1 MTQNIN
7 PRETKRNGVSQWCGR
22 IAFAIMTLMV
32 CASASEVRANTYT
45 FSIVSRSNTIVLSY
59 TKTVSDLSQAVA
71 LHEKYL
77 SPSATNFHYYSTQA
91 AAYANDGS
99 TDLVS
104 STFSGIADNSVI
116 YVGYDYDG
124 GTHLDLSGGTAYS
137 MKSSGNYF
145 LKATTISDH
154 IGQWNYAADSG
165 EDNMRWTFHGSDPY
179 LCTIKSA
186 AYPTYFLSASFNSG
200 NIGNGHTGTQF
211 RLYSEDTAHEVRYF
225 SILADNHL
233 ICFAQNGG
241 NTYAMYEN
249 GTWFRIYGGGS
260 KTAITDE
267 SQLTGLYNSTGTATI
282 SSPQVFTFH
291 VVDGEGN
298 VVESASG
305 AGDVGETLTLPYRT
319 RLERIGCTLST
330 KYYTD
335 ATCLTEVTTIQ
346 SGVTDYYIPYTFD
359 AAALKSATGLVFST
373 ESDPV
378 WFNLQVGGSNR
389 NISYN
394 SSNDELPTAATYTTD
409 AQKNA
414 AAGQW
419 AFIGDP
425 YGMKIINRADPTKAA
440 YAASSANGTKVY
452 LREYDPDYCLWVAQ
466 SGTKGTAFQL
476 KPKGMGLEGR
486 QNYWNPA
493 GGSGSIS
500 LYSSSDDYKGADN
513 NLFVLPVR
521 YFTYHVVNKSNTV
534 AISKMVN
541 EDYATT
547 SISLPSEL
555 QSPYIPLAANYKFF
569 NTQAAALAYTTAAD
583 AAARSTAAAAA
594 ITTLSEVTGTDIY
607 VGYYW
612 DGTVPSGLPKLDGSR
627 WYQMPQKSGYY
638 WFAQTVD
645 TRARYDV
652 PADEDAAQAT
662 KYLWHFTGN
671 DPYAIYISNR
681 YYNEL
686 QNDGSEYLLKGLN
699 GQNAYSWIEV
709 RFTKDSGTPHILV
722 NTSSSGYYSLIALGF
737 NSVVGTDTYTR
748 ALRGNTTT
756 DPYSFY
762 MKCNYTG
769 TDNWNQLQFT
779 EVPIAEFTFHLF
791 TRQGN
796 ALPTVTETHR
806 VNVAESISLPEVL
819 RRKYISS
826 YQFFTAYDGTQASYE
841 DRFSGEVTDLKAAFD
856 AGKTDIYVKYTVGT
870 LPFDIST
877 DYAHARWYR
886 MTAQGAAYTRWNSTQ
901 LVAGEGG
908 LANTTYTHDYQYA
921 FFGDPYE
928 LKMMNRD
935 GGDQYLGSAT
945 LANGQVIAPMAGG
958 SQTWEV
964 VFDTNDASQFQLRSF
979 GTAASPFYAGYQGCA
994 AVCHS
999 STPMTMTV
1007 EALPQRTYTYHIIA
1021 NNAREAISATV
1032 AQDVTT
1038 PITYENLPASIRSPY
1053 IADET
1058 LTGYLTATATGSLY
1072 DLPTYNLSSPMAETP
1087 IDGGTDIYIRYTTE
1101 HLAAK
1106 PLKLDGSRSYYVQNP
1121 GNSHYAYAGSSSA
1134 IGTNAEK
1141 TTSPEYIW
1149 NLLGGDPYAMY
1160 IQNVSTKNYVKLSG
1174 GAQSLDGLTQHSFFI
1189 LMAGTSDATP
1199 TLLQATGG
1207 DAASAPSTSLTFS
1220 SDLGHI
1226 TYYII
1231 DRQHK
1236 VVITAEDDSPD
1247 LVVPVEVQSPLVS
1260 RYHYWAFSSLAANAD
1275 GSGTPDATDPDATY
1289 YVKDGAIELSSIG
1302 AALGEGNKVY
1312 VTYDVANENMFA
1324 NSEHYR
1330 AKGYDPALGSD
1341 NETPPMYLLRF
1352 LHGETFH
1359 QEDGRDGLMTTAQQ
1373 AVYPYN
1379 NGDAGLNIYGEEQ
1392 WQTQLENAATTRGRW
1407 PWFIESETL
1416 DPYHVYVSSRQ
1427 SQASSYSYLRTY
1439 VPDGYAGG
1447 VVTGVITKNPAVTDR
1462 MATDVPTEYM
1472 ILGTTGHGLFWTVS
1486 PVSGSSK
1493 PADTYAYLP
1502 TLASREKITN
1512 FEQYWKNNPMAN
1524 NLLAAGGLEKVTAI
1538 EEAVSLTAEQRS
1550 FLKSENA
1557 GLNKRAWHS
1566 YSAWA
1571 NAAPWAKRTDGT
1583 TNKKYE
1589 YKEHWFSTISMG
1601 YGVSEEQAGEFA
1613 LEETSLAATL
1623 ILLDRHGWEI
1633 ARLNLPNGP
1642 DDPTRAEKYAALQKY
1657 SSPMVERYHYWK
1669 TGSKVPGYHK
1679 FTVSDYA
1686 VDENGQ
1692 EYTTARLGF
1701 LDPAMDGLLPDYE
1714 LQGKVGNMS
1723 RDWYVTYD
1731 VKAEYADSYR
1741 ATATEPADIASAA
1754 SAFMLGQGNGSAT
1767 QWAQT
1772 TDGATLTAT
1781 TMPATYGAITDGML
1795 WYLRPNFDIDRE
1807 MGYLYQGETGAQ
1819 DEALSKAETDRQNY
1833 DEGRNGFDPYN
1844 VQVQSKAFLTSYLT
1858 TAATAAALDAGVWQG
1873 PATTVGL
1880 KEKAVRVSAQGH
1892 DQKTIRGTN
1901 ATFMVVDDGNGN
1913 MRLMPRFDHTHV
1925 VAALGT
1931 VAAQATPAPAADKTG
1946 TQTTLLAHP
1955 MEVTY
1960 HVINQSGQ
1968 EAITYRKQYF
1978 SPEPFVP
1985 DTHFPTELRAYG
1997 VKDDQFYYYPLSLFD
2012 PDPLARN
2019 VFRLVSPSTAKS
2031 HSLQTF
2037 ATFGNQG
2044 DIYVMYDADA
2054 TKNLSGLYNL
2064 KLNDSRFLHYDQST
2078 NTTSAAATSL
2088 TAAKQKDQENVWRIG
2103 YNNGD
2108 PYDVRLFN
2116 FRDPDASMSVAA
2128 LGTSPT
2134 AANNQTYQ
2142 NFILT
2147 AEDAAGLKFRLLAC
2161 HSESAT
2167 ADFTPYAYLGLS
2179 DTSPQILT
2187 TEPQWFKLYPVT
2199 LGFTYKLYDLS
2210 GNLTMQADVTD
2221 HSDVIPSLPEQMR
2234 SPLVKEYLYYR
2245 EEELVT
2251 PLTSLASSV
2260 DNTVHVT
2267 YIPYSPEESPLKL
2280 DGSEMYVMHANS
2292 EQQRLLGQSR
2302 NGEHWLRSLKTA
2314 PDYQA
2319 RWYRWRLEGRNVNGM
2334 YDPYDVRFW
2343 QEHENNYLHSDQVN
2357 NNGSYMLR
2365 VNNQPSRFK
2374 IVQGIDGY
2382 YEILLNRSTDVTK
2395 LQYLYNEKTNDI
2407 DDMWSGRN
2415 DNGTTYVHGQPK
2427 LQIHIQPAYL
2437 YNVLNLQGKV
2447 AIRAIEARA
2456 VTGSMEPQ
2464 IPSTIKSPAIKAD
2477 GFTYYDITA
2486 FDIKDGIYTLRA
2498 GATPLTDL
2506 TEATTSDIFVYYSP
2520 KDISSAIDLTGQ
2532 TGYNITAMTRD
2543 LSPSSQ
2549 VYITASK
2556 NGNNVRG
2563 TANIIHTDDNGVAT
2577 DDDVLKTDAYL
2588 WRFKGSDPYDIKIY
2602 NATYPAAPLY
2612 VTADINYESNYQRSF
2627 SFGGSETAPV
2637 KSFILLGGGNIKDG
2651 FDYKLMACAEATR
2664 FPYYFHLGTNLR
2676 NGEGSSADPGGDNN
2690 ISLVAYRNGGDI
2702 QSRHYQLKLQPQNET
2717 MVTYVVM
2724 NHRNCEAIRMK
2735 VQASKGILP
2744 MMPEAIQ
2751 SPYAKDF
2758 TFYSDAGCTTD
2769 ITSTNIATDNA
2780 TIYVRYVVDTDALD
2794 AAALDLRGKTGTD
2807 DEATYN
2813 IWVNGSYLYNTS
2825 ADNRIV
2831 TDARPTRFDDTM
2843 HEWYLEGD
2851 ASGNV
2856 DPYDVR
2862 LRSKQKPTMFIQLGS
2877 YDAAASGNTMNT
2889 LVADNDSH
2897 EVQAFILMDGQPGK
2911 MELLAATGAKTD
2923 QSASAS
2929 AIDNRLMYLGYYA
2942 EVQLMGPGSN
2952 PASPVIQSG
2961 MNQVQVILRQPLT
2974 GVVYHI
2980 MNLNRLEAVQYT
2992 VTAAKGDALEVPE
3005 PIRSPFATNW
3015 SYFSDPECTVPLS
3028 TVPSAHADIYVT
3040 YTYDDATRTALQLD
3054 GERYYNLSIAG
3065 RYVQEDDGSI
3075 AALEETT
3082 LTTEQANVTAN
3093 LWAFNG
3099 QTASKGIDPYALHLV
3114 GKGTPDIYAGAPLSY
3129 ATDTET
3135 TVQMSDGVTENF
3147 RSTFFLVGTSAEGP
3161 YEMVLASGPNITDN
3175 ILAIVN
3181 RHDDATINLNR
3192 KEDYQH
3198 GNAAL
3203 ELQLTSPVNKYLYK
3217 VYDRSGNLAI
3227 QAWGDGVAGDTP
3239 VIPQVIKSPLVS
3251 QFYYDVETLPYSTGT
3266 AEVRVTYDV
3275 PEDASL
3281 QVPNLNGTKLY
3292 NLKFRDDNFIK
3303 ASGASVALA
3312 QDNTHTNLPHEGT
3325 LTESTTDD
3333 YIWKPNVV
3341 ASGSFDPYAMRLD
3354 HSNGSFLYAST
3365 INTGANDLTLS
3376 TSPAATDYQ
3385 RFILLDGIDGRYQF
3399 MAATGDDIAIQPDQN
3414 LFAYL
3419 GITNANQAKLLIG
3432 NAYTQDKTAV
3442 QVELVPFQYKYTYVV
3457 INNSGTQSLRYTVD
3471 AEAGDPVR
3479 IPASMKSSLLDYSD
3493 YKYYDEGDVSATT
3506 DFEYVTDFDITNDV
3520 PMTNLPY
3527 SNRVIYVRYDYTP
3540 KEGGLDL
3547 TGTIKY
3553 QIHATV
3559 DGNEMYMHAPSNT
3572 SLTYIERQVNP
3583 VDATD
3588 NQYAFKLEGS
3598 DPYNIKIRNV
3608 ERDKMVSVA
3617 YRRVYGRCDD
3627 QGIWLRD
3634 DGYEDTQGEYWV
3646 VQHYMLLEHEDGGYR
3661 LMGDNHLYWQTKFTY
3676 TWNSGKNSATD
3687 GENPS
3692 YFPLD
3697 NATASSRWN
3706 FKHYQVS
3713 SGNTPDVGMQIFFTP
3728 LTTHNYRFHLTTKID
3743 QRHLVVEKKNV
3754 MAKSPFSLPEE
3765 LQRKYCTYTYYFYAD
3780 SNDEGTRNVLTKETG
3795 TDDQKR
3801 SLEVING
3808 IEYYPY
3814 FKTIDDLPEADKAD
3828 AWVDIYV
3835 DYKAHQ
3841 RYKTD
3846 DEGNYIKEEGNYVL
3860 DPEGMPFNVMGWN
3873 RASVQRLLNNEGG
3886 FTDAVFQIS
3895 TYDQLTE
3902 PLLGTTFGLQRKD
3915 YLYFLVLKTDNDF
3928 TNNNGQYFLRREDNG
3943 RITWLNNDFSLHK
3956 DPQKNFKNW
3965 PYSRCAEAYRANDH
3979 SVFEDKKWL
3988 FCFAGDPYDFY
3999 IFNANSVVEEAFNEI
4014 LDRQEFVQTHRDHLV
4029 SYTTLQN
4036 ASGTTTE
4043 YAVNTPSYTATAPAL
4058 YRWGLAMGQGTNS
4071 DETFSLIT
4079 SEFQTPNADGE
4090 YKNPTIPNVEEKPLY
4105 WRMDKSAIENVSEV
4119 LLQPRAADN
4128 TTLDYNLQ
4136 VLPYEPTKF
4145 EDLRFVLKRDDHVAE
4160 YLAAY
4165 PKSAAQML
4173 AEGKITQEQMPAQS
4187 MEMSKYIEAKPSGTI
4202 RMFYSSGDRMFS
4214 AGDIIDT
4221 SNPEALMP
4229 QEMLRQFCEY
4239 KVYSDDYRTQGQFVV
4254 SGDFIRGEPQRD
4266 ADGNYI
4272 FNESG
4277 AILFNFSRYVR
4288 DGSGNLIPD
4297 GSGGYRTV
4305 GSAPQTIYA
4314 KYTVT
4319 TDKFLKKA
4327 PTKEQV
4333 AQMVANNDHVYFM
4346 DFADPNLLKNKDLRY
4361 DTGHHA
4367 YFDEDMTFQP
4377 QIGTLYEG
4385 LAAEKRIWNG
4395 SKFVDDP
4402 VQTYNYCQYRTT
4414 PNRMESVPENLKW
4427 YFVGDP
4433 YKLQVYCTEDPF
4445 NQQTVTIA
4453 NVTYA
4458 PGQVASNL
4466 CRFDPTETNFQF
4478 VVDCV
4483 HFRAPDETAIDERK
4497 TLEYEDEDGNTVTID
4512 NANYGKPYYSPFYW
4526 EVVPTMSDDPQAFA
4540 LRFRAD
4546 NQVLGYRNVFY
4557 YLAHD
4562 GIKRTYREAKEN
4574 PRAYNINLSYD
4585 EDNTRQ
4591 LSGKYSGYHTS
4602 NNENCIIRLTEP
4614 MKVYFS
4620 AYKETFDGAPV
4631 VKEELSEYYGLGET
4645 ITEVPRHLQRKFV
4658 KYGNLQ
4664 YQKNNN
4670 ATWLP
4675 AAFDFEMAEA
4685 EAFNLEN
4692 CKDVVLASVG
4702 ENLMKDGWVYQNGT
4716 KYDADGKPVLYTK
4729 AEAIDAGEASL
4740 EGKFKLDADD
4750 YTKCRTSFK
4759 FRVTYEVDDVTSGDV
4774 HLFTTPAQLA
4784 SADVE
4789 PEWLDITVGGN
4800 NWLYYDKMVRDA
4812 NEQETDTLHVTKYP
4826 VEQDATD
4833 SESGWDIGIKGL
4845 HWAMVGDPYKFT
4857 LINRRRWEDLG
4868 SPAAAHDGSN
4878 FWLGT
4883 DYGQHATQEKDADGN
4898 MVNRYYNYLRLG
4910 DTNAGAALNTGGT
4923 RNGNTEWSLM
4933 MCKTGSAAD
4942 YFIRTSSPK
4951 TTSVDEVLVGD
4962 YTNSDPHNMTNDY
4975 WRVVRKDFVNLD
4987 GSRLPQKSA
4996 YVLEDFS
5003 LETKTKDIQ
5012 KAVIHTAVAEDN
5024 DGANNDCFDAIVR
5037 VYNLDGELKA
5047 TLKHVEVTYG
5057 DVVKSMPNVLRR
5069 YGCNYIECYQ
5079 LSYNGYT
5086 REMVDDPT
5094 SDATQARTE
5103 AIKNAVGSLNNFTGK
5118 NRMGS
5123 FMTFSDATLDFSKA
5137 ITDIDG
5143 RKYLEI
5149 AYVYEVD
5156 DEATQFF
5163 TSAANALQNEYYWSN
5178 AYYQWDQ
5185 SYKGTNVRVVTYEDV
5200 FDHYEYNADGHIINE
5215 VYKRVEKVEYRS
5227 GEEISTP
5234 AYGWVNSHENSN
5246 QAFGDKRTQTEDNEQ
5261 KWALV
5266 GDPYDFEMKNYA
5278 QYLQNSSS
5286 ALLYTDPAAGGDG
5299 ITASTGSQSHWA
5311 IVRGLQKTE
5320 VRNGKTVKVTD
5331 ENGDPVYVYYL
5342 ALIDDETGLPIH
5354 YVTFDRALEN
5364 KDLSADKQYL
5374 YLKGGPLTNEPTGNF
5389 YTKATAQVK
5398 PFYLT
5403 ELMSYASWVVY
5414 HLVIAHQHSL
5424 DYIDTGLTAADLRT
5438 IDQHLVE
5445 WMKYHMPDYMVQT
5458 GSGRP
5463 TETVLGTHMTSGTDT
5478 GVTDEAS
5485 MTAATTMSALMT
5497 EKAKTAVKARL
5508 QKASLRDVVNDEIDD
5523 YSVQKVGIGNTLT
5536 VPWYMRRQF
5545 CNYRLFQRDVQR
5557 SVTSTRPAL
5566 DDEGNQLTFIDPE
5579 TGEEKP
5585 AYEIDWVSVT
5595 EDPSARGYATV
5606 VAENGSQITRLNDSH
5621 RNRRV
5626 IVDVVYTV
5634 NEDQFRFSDRG
5645 RNTTAW
5651 YSMLTNNDND
5661 GLMNFSYKDGIG
5673 ARHGRAV
5680 HYTNNYLWAPEGDP
5694 YGFILHSRYATING
5708 TGWDN
5713 VVVTTAAQLPDETTV
5728 KNETLKENQIGW
5740 VNKAN
5745 PEENPVTKTGNEAI
5759 DVATY
5764 TGGVSTIQFKQTRI
5778 THPGRG
5784 YEGRQ
5789 TWGARNAVYEMFA
5802 GNYELSF
5809 LMHPTSAYIDHSG
5822 DKFSSFYMVH
5832 NTTTHTA
5839 ELQYFADAKDIRS
5852 AKDANWR
5859 MMTTPEQLLPY
5870 FERAGYV
5877 GGLKP
5882 DIANRFENQTLYQ
5895 TLQQYRDT
5903 YRTDPSVLNF
5913 PTIDRARELVY
5924 GGRFYKRG
5932 GPGNPYKVELLAT
5945 DPRPTDNNEMP
5956 LKFVSNNL
5964 VPLTQGY
5971 YRIVAFSR
5979 DALDKDGEDL
5989 DGTGIAGIQ
5998 GPRYISGYRFQS
6010 EKDYEGY
6017 AGSPTKTLQSGS
6029 RWLHFIETDEEH
6041 TTHKTFEELN
6051 AKIRSLDGSQ
6061 HYERDIEPHPA
6072 MRGNIEI
6079 LPAEYDPSSI
6089 FYFTP
6094 ADDASDP
6101 YDRWD
6106 IGTQGLRL
6114 RGRAGGQQGVDA
6126 SYGVTKLVDP
6136 AAAGYTSG
6144 AGKLGDSFHEPTGAG
6159 YDNFDDHFRIND
6171 IGGTAFTMRLRKY
6184 ALGDT
6189 KEGTSTVL
6197 STWDDIVSENLKTNY
6212 LCIDAYHR
6220 YRITIHKDNEL
6231 KEIGDG
6237 YAVGTEYWKLS
6248 DINYGIQ
6255 DTKWLLQPVGVRTQW
6270 PYNEKPLSVR
6280 VNKGGQKP
6288 DTSTGKGLAGAENED
6303 KNYYASLYVPFDT
6316 RLAKTVDAAFTNTR
6330 EVLSQYGM
6338 LMQSVSQLNNM
6349 GNPQFIPA
6357 AWPVVLRTSQPVT
6370 SITRE
6375 DGTTM
6380 TSSPHVDLYLP
6391 NPVPTSIPESYEK
6404 INLYGSYLERELTAA
6419 DITALTDDAAK
6430 AAPIR
6435 RTIAADR
6442 QHVMVLGL
6450 PFSEETG
6457 DKTVY
6462 GTSNSQAYY
6471 AYKTA
6476 DAVGFYTN
6484 KNWHRGYYVA
6494 AAEANGAATATD
6506 FNAMPVADKSKKDNA
6521 HWATARLATSEQ
6533 RNNKYVYNN
6542 KVFFVHD
6549 DARGGNVKPKATD
6562 ESFYALLFDDETK
6575 PEAEEPDEE
6584 LLLEVPRWGVYDLS
6598 GRQIRTK
6605 EAVMNGTWRRNLKP
6619 GMYIVNGRKLTVK

>member
-22 IAFAIMTLMV
+22 IAFAIMTLIV
-32 CASASEVRANTYT
+32 CAAGSKVKATDFTYT
-45 FSIVSRSNTIVLSY
+45 Y
-59 TKTVSDLSQAVA
+59 Q
-71 LHEKYL
+71 
-77 SPSATNFHYYSTQA
+77 
-91 AAYANDGS
+91 
-99 TDLVS
+99 
-104 STFSGIADNSVI
+104 VI
-116 YVGYDYDG
+116 
-124 GTHLDLSGGTAYS
+124 DLSGGLATKAQVTAAGGATPSIPGVIRTNLVTGYHYWATES
-137 MKSSGNYF
+137 VTVSG
-145 LKATTISDH
+145 
-154 IGQWNYAADSG
+154 G
-165 EDNMRWTFHGSDPY
+165 
-179 LCTIKSA
+179 
-186 AYPTYFLSASFNSG
+186 TY
-200 NIGNGHTGTQF
+200 I
-211 RLYSEDTAHEVRYF
+211 V
-225 SILADNHL
+225 
-233 ICFAQNGG
+233 NGG
-241 NTYAMYEN
+241 ASELANLPEGDATIYVTYDYN
-249 GTWFRIYGGGS
+249 
-260 KTAITDE
+260 
-267 SQLTGLYNSTGTATI
+267 NSTSTI
-282 SSPQVFTFH
+282 
-291 VVDGEGN
+291 D
-298 VVESASG
+298 
-305 AGDVGETLTLPYRT
+305 
-319 RLERIGCTLST
+319 LS
-330 KYYTD
+330 
-335 ATCLTEVTTIQ
+335 
-346 SGVTDYYIPYTFD
+346 
-359 AAALKSATGLVFST
+359 
-373 ESDPV
+373 
-378 WFNLQVGGSNR
+378 
-389 NISYN
+389 
-394 SSNDELPTAATYTTD
+394 
-409 AQKNA
+409 
-414 AAGQW
+414 
-419 AFIGDP
+419 
-425 YGMKIINRADPTKAA
+425 
-440 YAASSANGTKVY
+440 GTKVY
-452 LREYDPDYCLWVAQ
+452 YVKDGDPTD
-466 SGTKGTAFQL
+466 
-476 KPKGMGLEGR
+476 E
-486 QNYWNPA
+486 QNCHYLSLQY
-493 GGSGSIS
+493 GSGWIS
-500 LYSSSDDYKGADN
+500 PSWVVEDEIDVDSKRQWRFEGGDPYKIYFRNIFAETYSPLYTNAATAGPYMRSDLSTGKFEDN
-513 NLFVLPVR
+513 NNVRFGPKNTDKLFNTYFIDTNGYIVAANNVWNLNGTTNRYIYLAKGSKTTYQTTGSRFFITGSGKLNLSQLNIKLTPVV
-521 YFTYHVVNKSNTV
+521 TYHIVNKANRLALSKNVEYRESV
-534 AISKMVN
+534 A
-541 EDYATT
+541 TLT
-547 SISLPSEL
+547 LPSEL

-583 AAARSTAAAAA
+583 AAARSTAADAA

-612 DGTVPSGLPKLDGSR
+612 DGTVPDGLPALDGSR

-870 LPFDIST
+870 LPFDISS

-886 MTAQGAAYTRWNSTQ
+886 MTAQGATYTRWNGSQ

-908 LANTTYTHDYQYA
+908 LSNTTYTHDYQYA

-935 GGDQYLGSAT
+935 GGDQYLGTAT
-945 LANGQVIAPMAGG
+945 LVNGQVIAPMAGG
-958 SQTWEV
+958 YQTWEV

-979 GTAASPFYAGYQGCA
+979 GTAATPFYAGYQGGA

-1007 EALPQRTYTYHIIA
+1007 VPLPQRTYTYHIIA
-1021 NNAREAISATV
+1021 NNYREAISAKV

-1038 PITYENLPASIRSPY
+1038 PIIFENLPASIRSPY

-1058 LTGYLTATATGSLY
+1058 LTGYLTASPTGNTLY
-1072 DLPTYNLSSPMAETP
+1072 SLPTYNLSNPATVTP

-1121 GNSHYAYAGSSSA
+1121 GNSHYAYAVSSSA
-1134 IGTNAEK
+1134 IGSNAAK

-1174 GAQSLDGLTQHSFFI
+1174 GLSLDGLTQHSFFI
-1189 LMAGTSDATP
+1189 LMAGSSDATP

-1207 DAASAPSTSLTFS
+1207 DVAAPAPSTSLTFS
-1220 SDLGHI
+1220 SGLGTVH
-1226 TYYII
+1226 YYVI

-1236 VVITAEDDSPD
+1236 VVITADSDSPD
-1247 LVVPVEVQSPLVS
+1247 LLLPVSIQSPLVS
-1260 RYHYWAFSSLAANAD
+1260 QYHYWAFSSLAAKAD

-1289 YVKDGAIELSSIG
+1289 YVKAGANELSSIG

-1312 VTYDVANENMFA
+1312 VTYDVANEYMFA

-1330 AKGYDPALGSD
+1330 AKGYNPALGTD
-1341 NETPPMYLLRF
+1341 NATPPMYLLRF

-1359 QEDGRDGLMTTAQQ
+1359 QEDGHDGLMTTAQK

-1392 WQTQLENAATTRGRW
+1392 WQTQLENAAATRGRW

-1439 VPDGYAGG
+1439 KPEGYAGI
-1447 VVTGVITKNPAVTDR
+1447 VTGVITKNPDVTKR

-1486 PVSGSSK
+1486 PVSDSGK
-1493 PADTYAYLP
+1493 TDTPAYKP
-1502 TLASREKITN
+1502 TLAAREKITS

-1524 NLLAAGGLEKVTAI
+1524 NLLAAGDQEKVTAN
-1538 EEAVSLTAEQRS
+1538 EEAVSLTEAQRT
-1550 FLKSENA
+1550 FLKNA
-1557 GLNKRAWHS
+1557 NAELNKRAWHS
-1566 YSAWA
+1566 YPAWA

-1583 TNKKYE
+1583 TNKTYE

-1613 LEETSLAATL
+1613 LEETSLSAVL
-1623 ILLDRHGWEI
+1623 VLLDKHGWEI

-1642 DDPTRAEKYAALQKY
+1642 DDPTRAKKYAALQKY

-1686 VDENGQ
+1686 VDENGR
-1692 EYTTARLGF
+1692 EYTSARLGF
-1701 LDPAMDGLLPDYE
+1701 LDPAMDGLLPNYE

-1741 ATATEPADIASAA
+1741 ATATEPADIATAA

-1772 TDGATLTAT
+1772 TDGATLTST
-1781 TMPATYGAITDGML
+1781 TMPATYGAITDWML

-1844 VQVQSKAFLTSYLT
+1844 VQLQSKAFLTSYLT
-1858 TAATAAALDAGVWQG
+1858 TAATTAVLDAGVWQG
-1873 PATTVGL
+1873 PETTVGL
-1880 KEKAVRVSAQGH
+1880 KEKTVRVSAQGH

-1925 VAALGT
+1925 VTTLGT
-1931 VAAQATPAPAADKTG
+1931 VAAQVTPAPAADKTG

-1955 MEVTY
+1955 MQVTY

-1985 DTHFPTELRAYG
+1985 DTHFPGELRAYG
-1997 VKDDQFYYYPLSLFD
+1997 VKDDRFYYYPLSLFD
-2012 PDPLARN
+2012 PDPLTRN
-2019 VFRLVSPSTAKS
+2019 VYRLVSPSTAKS
-2031 HSLQTF
+2031 RSLQTF

-2044 DIYVMYDADA
+2044 DIYVMYDVDA
-2054 TKNLSGLYNL
+2054 AKNLSGLYNL
-2064 KLNDSRFLHYDQST
+2064 KLNDTDFLHYDQST
-2078 NTTSAAATSL
+2078 NTTSTIPSLNAAQ
-2088 TAAKQKDQENVWRIG
+2088 QKEQEYVWRIG

-2116 FRDPDASMSVAA
+2116 FRDPDASMSVAT

-2134 AANNQTYQ
+2134 AANNQAYQ

-2147 AEDAAGLKFRLLAC
+2147 AEDAAAMKFRLLAC

-2167 ADFTPYAYLGLS
+2167 PDFKDYAYLGLS
-2179 DTSPQILT
+2179 GTTPQILT
-2187 TEPQWFKLYPVT
+2187 TAPQWFKLYPVT

-2234 SPLVKEYLYYR
+2234 SPLVPDDGYSYWQDAAR
-2245 EEELVT
+2245 AI
-2251 PLTSLASSV
+2251 PLTSLAAAK
-2260 DNTVHVT
+2260 DNIVYVS
-2267 YIPYSPEESPLKL
+2267 YQPLSPSETDLKL
-2280 DGSEMYVMHANS
+2280 DGSVRYTLHQKDRPET
-2292 EQQRLLGQSR
+2292 LLGPS
-2302 NGEHWLRSLKTA
+2302 NGVSAQTLI
-2314 PDYQA
+2314 
-2319 RWYRWRLEGRNVNGM
+2319 GRRENFYEWTLLGREINGY
-2334 YDPYDVRFW
+2334 YDPYDIAVYNASLNIYW
-2343 QEHENNYLHSDQVN
+2343 TGNVQN
-2357 NNGSYMLR
+2357 NNRTDNVRTDINQGKDASRRFMILR
-2365 VNNQPSRFK
+2365 GLKDDNHQYV
-2374 IVQGIDGY
+2374 
-2382 YEILLNRSTDVTK
+2382 EIQQKKVV
-2395 LQYLYNEKTNDI
+2395 
-2407 DDMWSGRN
+2407 
-2415 DNGTTYVHGQPK
+2415 GTTYYSANMTTFQCLFLNGDRLQTGQGTNYVHGDSKLQFRFQPAHTYHVLNMQGREAVTAVEPRLVMPASTSPLLPK
-2427 LQIHIQPAYL
+2427 VVQSPVVKKYHYYDVSSFDISADGIHVLKSGATELTQVADATTPDIYAVYTAADLDPDFGLDGSKAYNLIFGPGPETFTQDGVTQAFNSYFGYDAGLKYYNKATGNEDLSESNKFQVTGSYYADPSSGAMASQFVVVHSDSEKGTDSGSDNSRWSVKYLVEPELTTAEKQSDNYLWRFTGTDPYNLQIHSQTDPDKYIYRNGDSGGYTMGLTLGTTTNAVRSTFMLTGRGSGDDARFNLMASGHCTSGIAPYSYQYIGRS
-2437 YNVLNLQGKV
+2437 YHSNVHRTTRRGVVLQGFHEWGWRYTYDEAVVTVKLVPQLLDKVTYVVKNKSGKV
-2447 AIRAIEARA
+2447 AICYKAEQTMSKEPELPSA
-2456 VTGSMEPQ
+2456 V
-2464 IPSTIKSPAIKAD
+2464 
-2477 GFTYYDITA
+2477 
-2486 FDIKDGIYTLRA
+2486 R
-2498 GATPLTDL
+2498 
-2506 TEATTSDIFVYYSP
+2506 
-2520 KDISSAIDLTGQ
+2520 
-2532 TGYNITAMTRD
+2532 
-2543 LSPSSQ
+2543 
-2549 VYITASK
+2549 
-2556 NGNNVRG
+2556 
-2563 TANIIHTDDNGVAT
+2563 
-2577 DDDVLKTDAYL
+2577 
-2588 WRFKGSDPYDIKIY
+2588 
-2602 NATYPAAPLY
+2602 
-2612 VTADINYESNYQRSF
+2612 
-2627 SFGGSETAPV
+2627 
-2637 KSFILLGGGNIKDG
+2637 
-2651 FDYKLMACAEATR
+2651 
-2664 FPYYFHLGTNLR
+2664 
-2676 NGEGSSADPGGDNN
+2676 
-2690 ISLVAYRNGGDI
+2690 
-2702 QSRHYQLKLQPQNET
+2702 
-2717 MVTYVVM
+2717 
-2724 NHRNCEAIRMK
+2724 
-2735 VQASKGILP
+2735 
-2744 MMPEAIQ
+2744 

-2758 TFYSDAGCTTD
+2758 KYWTDEDCTIPATTTAAG
-2769 ITSTNIATDNA
+2769 A
-2780 TIYVRYVVDTDALD
+2780 TIYVTYDSDLDAL
-2794 AAALDLRGKTGTD
+2794 AEAELDLTGKDGNN
-2807 DEATYN
+2807 ATYN
-2813 IWVNGSYLYNTS
+2813 IWANGSYLYNTS

-2831 TDARPTRFDDTM
+2831 TDTHPTRFDDTM
-2843 HEWYLEGD
+2843 HEWYLEGS
-2851 ASGNV
+2851 ASGQP

-2862 LRSKQKPTMFIQLGS
+2862 LRSKQKPDYYIQLGS
-2877 YDAAASGNTMNT
+2877 YDAAASGTTMSSLMT
-2889 LVADNDSH
+2889 DNSSH

-2911 MELLAATGAKTD
+2911 MELLAATGTKTD
-2923 QSASAS
+2923 QSASPA
-2929 AIDNRLMYLGYYA
+2929 AIDNRLMYLGFYA

-2961 MNQVQVILRQPLT
+2961 MNQVQVILRQPQT

-3040 YTYDDATRTALQLD
+3040 YTYNDATRTALQLD

-3065 RYVQEDDGSI
+3065 RYVQEDEGSI

-3114 GKGTPDIYAGAPLSY
+3114 GKGTPGIYAGAPLSY

-3135 TVQMSDGVTENF
+3135 AMQMSDGVTENF

-3175 ILAIVN
+3175 VLAVVN

-3192 KEDYQH
+3192 EEDYQH

-3266 AEVRVTYDV
+3266 AEVRVTYDF
-3275 PEDASL
+3275 DADKLMS
-3281 QVPNLNGTKLY
+3281 PNLLGTKLY
-3292 NLKFRDDNFIK
+3292 NLKFRNNYFIK
-3303 ASGASVALA
+3303 ADGTSVALV
-3312 QDNTHTNLPHEGT
+3312 QDNSHTNLPTEAT
-3325 LTESTTDD
+3325 LSESTSDV
-3333 YIWKPNVV
+3333 YIWKPTAQYGG
-3341 ASGSFDPYAMRLD
+3341 ASAEDIDPYSITLK
-3354 HSNGSFLYAST
+3354 HSNGNVVSAST
-3365 INTGANDLTLS
+3365 IIPGTNDIALS
-3376 TSPAATDYQ
+3376 AGDTYDK
-3385 RFILLDGIDGRYQF
+3385 FILLQGVDGRYEF
-3399 MAATGDDIAIQPDQN
+3399 MAATGDKIGSTYGEVGYDHY
-3414 LFAYL
+3414 AYL
-3419 GITNANQAKLLIG
+3419 AITDANQATLARG
-3432 NAYTQDKTAV
+3432 NAYSRGKTSV
-3442 QVELVPFQYKYTYVV
+3442 QVELVPFKFNYTYVV
-3457 INNSGTQSLRYTVD
+3457 VNNQMKEAVRISVD
-3471 AEAGDPVR
+3471 EEAGD
-3479 IPASMKSSLLDYSD
+3479 KTLLPWAIRSPLVDTD
-3493 YKYYDEGDVSATT
+3493 KYKYYLPASFSTIGDWDTEFKFGASPAT
-3506 DFEYVTDFDITNDV
+3506 IT
-3520 PMTNLPY
+3520 TLPY
-3527 SNRVIYVRYDYTP
+3527 AASTIYVRYDYQP
-3540 KEGGLDL
+3540 KAGGLDL
-3547 TGTIKY
+3547 SGTVKY
-3553 QIHATV
+3553 QITHNNQGTV
-3559 DGNEMYMHAPSNT
+3559 NYMCFDRT
-3572 SLTYIERQVNP
+3572 STGSQVRN
-3583 VDATD
+3583 DNNSSISHTD
-3588 NQYAFKLEGS
+3588 SRWLWKLQANN
-3598 DPYNIKIRNV
+3598 DPY
-3608 ERDKMVSVA
+3608 DVA
-3617 YRRVYGRCDD
+3617 VQSMFLTKNRKTNTTMTTPEGYLLDFCPWTYGTHT
-3627 QGIWLRD
+3627 
-3634 DGYEDTQGEYWV
+3634 YEVWTEEDIAANGNLSKY
-3646 VQHYMLLEHEDGGYR
+3646 HCNRFAILAHEDGSYR
-3661 LMGDNHLYWQTKFTY
+3661 LMTLVPGRRTEEADNNYFVAGG
-3676 TWNSGKNSATD
+3676 TWYMSRGTD
-3687 GENPS
+3687 P
-3692 YFPLD
+3692 
-3697 NATASSRWN
+3697 AA
-3706 FKHYQVS
+3706 
-3713 SGNTPDVGMQIFFTP
+3713 GMSVQFLP
-3728 LTTHNYRFHLTTKID
+3728 VTTHNYRFHLTTKID
-3743 QRHLVVEKKNV
+3743 QRHLVVEKPNT
-3754 MAKSPFSLPEE
+3754 MARDIFELPEE
-3765 LQRKYCTYTYYFYAD
+3765 LMRKYCTYTVKYYVDQDTDPDTQRPVEQSASTKVEQQID
-3780 SNDEGTRNVLTKETG
+3780 LTSGTGL
-3795 TDDQKR
+3795 
-3801 SLEVING
+3801 
-3808 IEYYPY
+3808 YPY
-3814 FKTIDDLPEADKAD
+3814 FQTIDNLPEADKAN

-3846 DEGNYIKEEGNYVL
+3846 DEGNYIKEDDNYVL

-3965 PYSRCAEAYRANDH
+3965 PYSRCAEFYRPNDH

-3999 IFNANSVVEEAFNEI
+3999 IFNANSVVEETFNGI

-4058 YRWGLAMGQGTNS
+4058 YRWGLAMGQGTKS

-4160 YLAAY
+4160 YLAKY

-4173 AEGKITQEQMPAQS
+4173 ADGEIEQDTMPVKS

-4266 ADGNYI
+4266 TDGNYI

-4277 AILFNFSRYVR
+4277 AILFHFSRYVR

-4319 TDKFLKKA
+4319 TDKFLRKA

-4402 VQTYNYCQYRTT
+4402 VQTYNYCQYHTT

-4445 NQQTVTIA
+4445 NQQTVTID

-4458 PGQVASNL
+4458 QGQVASNL

-4483 HFRAPDETAIDERK
+4483 HFRAPDETVIDERK

-4546 NQVLGYRNVFY
+4546 NQVLGYRNIFY

-4574 PRAYNINLSYD
+4574 PRAYNINLSYN

-4664 YQKNNN
+4664 YQKSNN

-4702 ENLMKDGWVYQNGT
+4702 ENLMKDGWVFQNGT

-4729 AEAIDAGEASL
+4729 AEAIAAGDASL

-4750 YTKCRTSFK
+4750 YTKCRASFK
-4759 FRVTYEVDDVTSGDV
+4759 FRVTYEMDDATDGDT

-4784 SADVE
+4784 STDVE
-4789 PEWLDITVGGN
+4789 PEWLDIIVGGN
-4800 NWLYYDKMVRDA
+4800 NWLYYDKMVRDV
-4812 NEQETDTLHVTKYP
+4812 NNLETDTLHVSKYP

-4868 SPAAAHDGSN
+4868 SPTTAHGGSN

-4898 MVNRYYNYLRLG
+4898 MVNRYYNYLQLG
-4910 DTNAGAALNTGGT
+4910 DTNVGAALNTGGT

-4951 TTSVDEVLVGD
+4951 TTSVDEDLVGD
-4962 YTNSDPHNMTNDY
+4962 YTNSNPANMTNDY
-4975 WRVVRKDFVNLD
+4975 WRVVRKDFTDLD
-4987 GSRLPQKSA
+4987 GSQLPQQSA

-5037 VYNLDGELKA
+5037 VYNIDGELKA

-5086 REMVDDPT
+5086 NEMVAAPT
-5094 SDATQARTE
+5094 STATVERTE
-5103 AIKNAVGSLNNFTGK
+5103 AIKNAVGSLNNFTGD

-5123 FMTFSDATLDFSKA
+5123 FTTFSDATLDFSKA

-5156 DEATQFF
+5156 DEVTQFF
-5163 TSAANALQNEYYWSN
+5163 TSVANALQNEYYWSN

-5185 SYKGTNVRVVTYEDV
+5185 TYKGTNVRVVTYEDI

-5227 GEEISTP
+5227 GEVISTP
-5234 AYGWVNSHENSN
+5234 AYGWVNSHANSN

-5286 ALLYTDPAAGGDG
+5286 ALLYTDPEAGGDG

-5364 KDLSADKQYL
+5364 KDLSADQQYL

-5389 YTKATAQVK
+5389 YTKSTAQVK

-5403 ELMSYASWVVY
+5403 ELMSYANWVVY

-5424 DYIDTGLTAADLRT
+5424 DYTDTGLTAADLHT

-5445 WMKYHMPDYMVQT
+5445 WMKYHMPDYMERTST
-5458 GSGRP
+5458 GRA
-5463 TETVLGTHMTSGTDT
+5463 TETVLGKHMTSGTHT

-5485 MTAATTMSALMT
+5485 MTPATTMGALMN
-5497 EKAKTAVKARL
+5497 EEAKKAVKARL
-5508 QKASLRDVVNDEIDD
+5508 QKTSLRDVVNDEIDD
-5523 YSVQKVGIGNTLT
+5523 YSVKNVGIGNTLT

-5545 CNYRLFQRDVQR
+5545 CNYRLYQRDVQR

-5566 DDEGNQLTFIDPE
+5566 DDEGNQLTYIDPE

-5606 VAENGSQITRLNDSH
+5606 VAENGTQITRLNDSH

-5626 IVDVVYTV
+5626 VVDVVYTV

-5728 KNETLKENQIGW
+5728 KEGTLKENQIGW
-5740 VNKAN
+5740 VNKADLAA
-5745 PEENPVTKTGNEAI
+5745 NPVTKTGSDAI

-5764 TGGVSTIQFKQTRI
+5764 TGGVSAIQFKQTRI

-5784 YEGRQ
+5784 YDSRQ

-5802 GNYELSF
+5802 GNYDRSF
-5809 LMHPTSAYIDHSG
+5809 LMHPTSAYIDHGG

-5832 NTTTHTA
+5832 NTATHTA

-5870 FERAGYV
+5870 FERSGYV

-5895 TLQQYRDT
+5895 TLQQYRST
-5903 YRTDPSVLNF
+5903 YRTDPSVLDF
-5913 PTIDRARELVY
+5913 HTVDRARELVY
-5924 GGRFYKRG
+5924 GGHFYKRG
-5932 GPGNPYKVELLAT
+5932 GTGNPYNVELLAT

-5989 DGTGIAGIQ
+5989 DGTGVTGIQ

-6010 EKDYEGY
+6010 EKEYEGY
-6017 AGSPTKTLQSGS
+6017 EGSPTKTLQSGS

-6094 ADDASDP
+6094 ADVGGDS
-6101 YDRWD
+6101 YDRWN
-6106 IGTQGLRL
+6106 ISTQGLRL
-6114 RGRAGGQQGVDA
+6114 RGRAGGRQGVDA
-6126 SYGVTKLVDP
+6126 TYGVTKLVEP
-6136 AAAGYTSG
+6136 TAAAETGY
-6144 AGKLGDSFHEPTGAG
+6144 
-6159 YDNFDDHFRIND
+6159 DDHFRIND

-6184 ALGDT
+6184 AIGDT

-6197 STWDDIVSENLKTNY
+6197 SSWDDIVAENLKTNY
-6212 LCIDAYHR
+6212 LCIDANHR
-6220 YRITIHKDNEL
+6220 YRITIHKDNEM

-6237 YAVGTEYWKLS
+6237 YAEGSEYWKLS

-6255 DTKWLLQPVGVRTQW
+6255 DTKWLLQPVGVRTEW

-6288 DTSTGKGLAGAENED
+6288 DTSTGKGLPGAENED

-6330 EVLSQYGM
+6330 EELSQYGM

-6380 TSSPHVDLYLP
+6380 ASSPHVDLYLP
-6391 NPVPTSIPESYEK
+6391 NTAPTSIPEGYEK
-6404 INLYGSYLERELTAA
+6404 INLYGSYLERELTAT
-6419 DITALTDDAAK
+6419 DITALTNDAAK
-6430 AAPIR
+6430 AASIR
-6435 RTIAADR
+6435 RTIADGK

-6450 PFSEETG
+6450 PFSEESG
-6457 DKTVY
+6457 DMAVY
-6462 GTSNSQAYY
+6462 GTSNSQVYY
-6471 AYKTA
+6471 AYETA
-6476 DAVGFYTN
+6476 NAVGFYTN
-6484 KNWHRGYYVA
+6484 KNWHRGYYEA
-6494 AAEANGAATATD
+6494 GAEANGAATAAD
-6506 FNAMPVADKSKKDNA
+6506 FNALTEAEKSLNANA
-6521 HWATARLATSEQ
+6521 HWATARLATSYQ

-6542 KVFFVHD
+6542 KVFFVHEY
-6549 DARGGNVKPKATD
+6549 ATGGSVKPYTTSDAP
-6562 ESFYALLFDDETK
+6562 FYALLFEDVIEE
-6575 PEAEEPDEE
+6575 PEADESKHSTGI
-6584 LLLEVPRWGVYDLS
+6584 VSGVYDLS
-6598 GRQIRTK
+6598 GRQIRTR
-6605 EAVMNGTWRRNLKP
+6605 ESVLNGTWRRNLKP
-6619 GMYIVNGRKLTVK
+6619 GVYIVNGRKMTVK